1 MLVGILFALCAG
13 AFVGV
18 QGIFNRHLN
27 EKVGSWAATA
37 FVLFTGSFAALVVGL
52 LFEGTALFQFD
63 GMKPV
68 YWLFGLVGIGVIF
81 CTMTAMKKIG
91 PTKTIVISV
100 MAQLTAS
107 VIFDVTGLLVLPQV
121 SLQWTH
127 VAGLICMFIGIYIFT
142 FERKSKTVTETVR

>member
-1 MLVGILFALCAG
+1 MLIGIIFALCAG

-37 FVLFTGSFAALVVGL
+37 FVLFTGSAAALLVGL
-52 LFEGTALFQFD
+52 IFEGKALFDFD
-63 GMKPV
+63 GMKAA
-68 YWLFGLVGIGVIF
+68 YWFFGLVGIGVIF

-107 VIFDVTGLLVLPQV
+107 VVFDVTGLLVLPQI

-127 VAGLICMFIGIYIFT
+127 VVGLLCMFVGIYIFT
-142 FERKSKTVTETVR
+142 FERKDKKNIA